1 MLLYKPVVL
10 AQKKK
15 NLPMLYFKHLHNKG
29 VNMAKSL
36 VSKNKQGDTKIIHA
50 LDRRVSCYADIVI
63 NYFR

>member
-10 AQKKK
+10 AQKK

-36 VSKNKQGDTKIIHA
+36 VSKNKQAGDTKIIHA
-50 LDRRVSCYADIVI
+50 LDRRASCYADIVI